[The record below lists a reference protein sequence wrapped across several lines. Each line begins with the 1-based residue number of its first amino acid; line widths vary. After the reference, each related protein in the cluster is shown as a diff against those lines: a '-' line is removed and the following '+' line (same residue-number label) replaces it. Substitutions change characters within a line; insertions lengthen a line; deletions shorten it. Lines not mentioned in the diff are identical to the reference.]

1 MKFLGKSSK
10 IHQKFLGKSSKIP
23 QKFLGKSSKSIRF
36 ISISYVVYHRYHG
49 A

>member
-10 IHQKFLGKSSKIP
+10 IPQKFLGKSSKIP

-36 ISISYVVYHRYHG
+36 ISISYVVYHRCHG